1 MFSGWVSSGPHPPP
15 PQDTGRAT
23 GPRDVLDWPACLT
36 NAEGPPLRHRSRS
49 KPSRWRR
56 CCPACR
62 NHTPWSTL
70 GLSARGKGRAKKRQ
84 VKKVRWNQNTTT
96 RTVLFNIQQE
106 MAGECNVLEKQTG
119 VSSNTGRPTHRKT
132 CYNGPEMSSLRE
144 VWCAYLYLAKGDLE
158 AEAFVEV
165 GVQSVLFDCCLL
177 LLQPLALVLQHHF
190 NEGIW
195 QE

>member
-106 MAGECNVLEKQTG
+106 MAGECNVLEKHRESHQTQVAQPTG
-119 VSSNTGRPTHRKT
+119 KPVITTQDVFLMESLLYIPVFGQRESRSWSFRWSRGSECSVWLLSS
-132 CYNGPEMSSLRE
+132 SSS
-144 VWCAYLYLAKGDLE
+144 AA
-158 AEAFVEV
+158 
-165 GVQSVLFDCCLL
+165 CLGAAA
-177 LLQPLALVLQHHF
+177 PL
-190 NEGIW
+190 
-195 QE
+195 

>member
-1 MFSGWVSSGPHPPP
+1 MF
-15 PQDTGRAT
+15 DTQ
-23 GPRDVLDWPACLT
+23 
-36 NAEGPPLRHRSRS
+36 
-49 KPSRWRR
+49 K
-56 CCPACR
+56 
-62 NHTPWSTL
+62 
-70 GLSARGKGRAKKRQ
+70 
-84 VKKVRWNQNTTT
+84 
-96 RTVLFNIQQE
+96 E

-165 GVQSVLFDCCLL
+165 GVQSVLFDCRLL